1 MDSSKILLLMLAV
14 SPCAATWSPRRRA
27 ASVLIYPWPLRLL
40 TVQMAAIYFMKSR
53 NKKDELYATEE
64 AERLTDMA
72 AGAYPGE

>member
-1 MDSSKILLLMLAV
+1 MLKLVAPALAV
-14 SPCAATWSPRRRA
+14 
-27 ASVLIYPWPLRLL
+27 V
-40 TVQMAAIYFMKSR
+40 AAIYFMKSR